1 MMQAPGPN
9 APTAERAAYAL
20 QNCAHAIR
28 HGMDG
33 AHLLAPLTEEEQL
46 ALLHLL
52 EKCL

>member
-1 MMQAPGPN
+1 MQDPGPD

-33 AHLLAPLTEEEQL
+33 AHLLAPLTEIEQQE
-46 ALLHLL
+46 LLRLL